1 MRAVVFDQASASEK
15 LKAGFPKRVV
25 RREKMAA
32 ELRVTRLGREPFQ
45 HGPVDRRRPEV
56 LNLAAECHLRVF
68 KRSVAQLFCTQGLR
82 VFANAMFDVVAVEA
96 KFAPFTVD

>member
-1 MRAVVFDQASASEK
+1 
-15 LKAGFPKRVV
+15 
-25 RREKMAA
+25 MAA

-96 KFAPFTVD
+96 KFAPFTVHRTNCNVDVGMIGVVVVYRGPLQLSV